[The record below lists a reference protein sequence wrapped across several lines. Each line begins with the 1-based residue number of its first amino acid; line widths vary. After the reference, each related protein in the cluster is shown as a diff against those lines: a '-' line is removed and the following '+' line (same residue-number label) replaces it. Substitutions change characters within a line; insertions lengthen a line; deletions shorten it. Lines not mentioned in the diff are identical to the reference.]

1 MEIISA
7 FVGKSGAGIIFNNSF
22 TESFGESIRAIVAST
37 TSFKLCGGMSVAMP
51 TAIPE
56 APLSKTF
63 GILDDR
69 NLGSISVPSKLG
81 PQSTVP

>member
-1 MEIISA
+1 M
-7 FVGKSGAGIIFNNSF
+7 VGKSGAGIIFNSSF
-22 TESFGESIRAIVAST
+22 TESLGESIRAIVAST
-37 TSFKLCGGMSVAMP
+37 TSFKLCGGISVAIP

-63 GILDDR
+63 GILDDK
-69 NLGSISVPSKLG
+69 NLGSIKVPSKLG